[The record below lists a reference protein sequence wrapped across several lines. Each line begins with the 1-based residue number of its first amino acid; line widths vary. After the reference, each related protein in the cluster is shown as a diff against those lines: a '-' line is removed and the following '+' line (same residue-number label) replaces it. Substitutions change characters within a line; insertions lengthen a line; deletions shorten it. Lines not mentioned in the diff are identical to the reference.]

1 MAQTLK
7 PKTTAPRTRRS
18 FGRLRQRGSGR
29 WQASYIHRDE
39 LHYAPATF
47 PTKDSGVS
55 WLLGEQDLI
64 DLDRRQPG
72 AWTPPAERVAKAT
85 AKKMTLR
92 EYAKGWLAQRRL
104 APATRRSYEQSLRLS
119 ILPAL
124 GDMALSEI
132 TAEDVRVWFAGLD
145 SEFRTRNARAY
156 GVLTAIFN
164 TAVDDGLLA
173 RSPARIKGGTGVKRA
188 EREVVLLQP
197 AELAALADAM
207 PEELR
212 LTVLLAGWC
221 GLRRGELFALTRA
234 DAAADGSTVKV
245 NKAVDTYGTHG
256 RVGPTKTDESNRTV
270 TVPTHIRPVVVAH
283 LAEHVAKPKS
293 ALLFVDPERGG
304 HITEGRYRPH
314 FFAAR
319 EAINQPELHFHDLRH
334 FGGTMAA
341 YTGATLREIQAR
353 LGHTTVSAAMRY
365 QAVAK
370 IREDEMAVRLS
381 ALAVPAV
388 SRNTPNV
395 R

>member
-1 MAQTLK
+1 
-7 PKTTAPRTRRS
+7 
-18 FGRLRQRGSGR
+18 
-29 WQASYIHRDE
+29 
-39 LHYAPATF
+39 
-47 PTKDSGVS
+47 
-55 WLLGEQDLI
+55 LI
-64 DLDRRQPG
+64 DLDRRQRG
-72 AWTPPAERVAKAT
+72 AWTSPLERVAKAT
-85 AKKMTLR
+85 AKKLTLR
-92 EYAKGWLAQRRL
+92 EYAKGWLAQRPL
-104 APATRRSYEQSLRLS
+104 APATHRSYEQSLRLS
-119 ILPAL
+119 ILPVL

-132 TAEDVRVWFAGLD
+132 TPEDVRAWFAGLD
-145 SEFRTRNARAY
+145 NDYRTRNARAY
-156 GVLTAIFN
+156 GVLSAIFN
-164 TAVDDGLLA
+164 TAVDDDILA
-173 RSPARIKGGTGVKRA
+173 RSAARIKGATGVKRA
-188 EREVVLLQP
+188 KREVVLLQP

-221 GLRRGELFALTRA
+221 GLRRGELFALTRT
-234 DAAADGSTVKV
+234 DVAADGSTVKI

-283 LAEHVAKPKS
+283 LAEHIAKPKS

-304 HITEGRYRPH
+304 QITEGRYRPH

-341 YTGATLREIQAR
+341 YTGATLREVQAR

-388 SRNTPNV
+388 SGDALKAG
-395 R
+395 